1 MKHTQR
7 KRQQGQGLVQCMIGM
22 SLSLLVVMA
31 AFSAFA
37 WIQRTQLMLQ
47 TQAQTQLRLHTALQ
61 LVRERVQR
69 AGAPELSLDANGMAV
84 FNRLPVALSGSD
96 IALQLNQWR
105 SLTPSDCQ
113 GHEASTLLW
122 LQDDFRRNSQRELS
136 CKDTARGNTTYQ
148 ALAEQIDDLRL
159 RYAEQTGPAG
169 TPATAVQLQWRT
181 ASQVSDWQQ
190 VRAVGMCLQIRPD
203 SVTLTP
209 GNLSC
214 NTQTPL
220 KNGASAWRSVFFLNH
235 AGS

>member
-1 MKHTQR
+1 M
-7 KRQQGQGLVQCMIGM
+7 QCMVGM

-69 AGAPELSLDANGMAV
+69 AGAPELSVDAKGLAV
-84 FNRLPVALSGSD
+84 LNRLPVALSGSD

-122 LQDDFRRNSQRELS
+122 LQDDFRRNTQRELS
-136 CKDTARGNTTYQ
+136 CKDTARSNTTYQ

-159 RYAEQTGPAG
+159 IYAEQTAPPGSSAN
-169 TPATAVQLQWRT
+169 AVQLQWRT

-203 SVTLTP
+203 GVTLTP
-209 GNLSC
+209 SHLSC

-220 KNGASAWRSVFFLNH
+220 KNGASAWRSVFFLKH
-235 AGS
+235 AGA